1 MRLSVASLL
10 AAVLS
15 VGAAQAADLP
25 MVTKAPA
32 KIVAATWTG
41 VYIGAYGGYGW
52 ANTGLSDV
60 TGGVD
65 DGSHVADGGLAGGTL
80 GANYQ
85 TGMWVFG
92 VEADG
97 GWADL
102 KGSNLS
108 PSRVA
113 TSMESKI
120 DTLAT
125 IPAASASLLGT
136 APYST

>member
-1 MRLSVASLL
+1 MRLTVASLL
-10 AAVLS
+10 AAALS
-15 VGAAQAADLP
+15 VGVAKAADLP

-52 ANTGLSDV
+52 VNTGVFNV
-60 TGGVD
+60 TGGTD

-85 TGMWVFG
+85 TGVWVFG

-102 KGSNLS
+102 
-108 PSRVA
+108 
-113 TSMESKI
+113 
-120 DTLAT
+120 
-125 IPAASASLLGT
+125 
-136 APYST
+136 